1 MIHTGM
7 IAAAQQSIGKLA
19 DDQAAIL
26 IDLARAMAT
35 YSRKGWTTE
44 SDDYKAAAVSGEIAS
59 RANRL
64 AFGLLNGRLDE
75 AIDIELQDRADS
87 VAHGRERFAAEIDA
101 ARALV
106 GGIITVDD

>member
-35 YSRKGWTTE
+35 YSRKGWP
-44 SDDYKAAAVSGEIAS
+44 SGC
-59 RANRL
+59 
-64 AFGLLNGRLDE
+64 
-75 AIDIELQDRADS
+75 
-87 VAHGRERFAAEIDA
+87 
-101 ARALV
+101 
-106 GGIITVDD
+106 